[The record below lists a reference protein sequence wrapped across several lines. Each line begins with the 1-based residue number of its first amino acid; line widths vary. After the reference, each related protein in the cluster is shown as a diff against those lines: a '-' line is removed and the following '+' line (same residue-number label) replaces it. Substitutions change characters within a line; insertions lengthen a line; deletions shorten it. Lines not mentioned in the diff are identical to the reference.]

1 MAKSILSAMPAQS
14 SCHKM
19 SDFLS
24 PSTAIDITRDDKQ
37 GENGYLSSGF
47 ESGPSRPP
55 TPHGA
60 GLPENFAEVVKGV
73 YRSSFPLPVHLDSIA
88 RLNLKTIITLVDEE
102 WSRDYGEFI
111 RENGI
116 KSYVIPILANK
127 TPEVFT
133 PYETVIEVL
142 KLILNPMNHPVLIH
156 CNKGKH
162 RTGCVIACFRRVQG
176 WSLIAALQE
185 YQKHSTPKSRVLD
198 RNYIEGFDANCLSDL
213 VEKVGARKW
222 LPTIIPV
229 NNIGKDKLETSHIN
243 HDDDQIPKAES
254 APPSHFHASLEEL
267 HRVNSI

>member
-1 MAKSILSAMPAQS
+1 
-14 SCHKM
+14 M
-19 SDFLS
+19 SDLLT
-24 PSTAIDITRDDKQ
+24 PSAAIDFIKDDKQ
-37 GENGYLSSGF
+37 GENGYLASGF

-73 YRSSFPLPVHLDSIA
+73 YRSSFPLPVHLDSIS

-102 WSRDYGEFI
+102 WSHDYGEFI
-111 RENGI
+111 QENGI

-127 TPEVFT
+127 NPLVFT

-142 KLILNPMNHPVLIH
+142 MLILNPMNHPVLIH

-176 WSLIAALQE
+176 WSLMAALQE

-198 RNYIEGFDANCLSDL
+198 RNYIEGFDQNSLSDL

-229 NNIGKDKLETSHIN
+229 DNIGKDRREISQISH
-243 HDDDQIPKAES
+243 DEDQIPKAES
-254 APPSHFHASLEEL
+254 APPSHFNTSLEEL
-267 HRVNSI
+267 HRINSI